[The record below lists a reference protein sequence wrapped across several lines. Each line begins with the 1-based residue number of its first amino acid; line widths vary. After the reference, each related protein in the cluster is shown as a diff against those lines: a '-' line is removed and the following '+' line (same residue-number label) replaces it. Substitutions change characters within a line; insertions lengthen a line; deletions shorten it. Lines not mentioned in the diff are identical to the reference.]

1 MKNIFTIM
9 SFLLMYSVSV
19 YSTNTNPSTE
29 DDKLVLNNTEV
40 SFTLQSLSAL
50 ITSTSYNESAQF
62 FTIETEKT
70 INFLQ
75 VVNAA
80 GEVEY
85 QLPIGAKIL
94 KLALPDFEKGT
105 FQINLLVEGE
115 SKFVTTELVKKI

>member
-1 MKNIFTIM
+1 M

>member
-19 YSTNTNPSTE
+19 YSTNTNPSTG

-40 SFTLQSLSAL
+40 SFTLQSLSSL
-50 ITSTSYNESAQF
+50 ITTTSYNESAQF

-80 GEVEY
+80 GDVEY